1 MNYEAKMNV
10 DLDSSEPE
18 QFKRTPFR
26 SEYDIPSSI
35 ETCQPILIPKS
46 SMRKDSVFEGSFCKT
61 EISQMPLPMNGFLC
75 LAKGNSKYLPSEN
88 RSQRAKMTWCCID
101 GKGSLFLIYSSLSS
115 YFKKEPPTAH
125 LSFNE
130 FTASPILLDGGN
142 IVAFILKSK
151 SSDACLIAY
160 SPAGPNETIRWIRSI
175 IQCDCKFEV

>member
-1 MNYEAKMNV
+1 MNV
-10 DLDSSEPE
+10 DLGHSEPE
-18 QFKRTPFR
+18 QFKRALFT
-26 SEYDIPSSI
+26 SEYGIPRSI
-35 ETCQPILIPKS
+35 ETRQTFKLIPES
-46 SMRKDSVFEGSFCKT
+46 SMRKDSVFEGGSFIS

-75 LAKGNSKYLPSEN
+75 LAMGNSKSLSSEN
-88 RSQRAKMTWCCID
+88 GSQRAKKRWCCID

-125 LSFNE
+125 LSFND
-130 FTASPILLDGGN
+130 FTASPILLDGGD

-151 SSDACLIAY
+151 SSDSCLIAY